1 MSTTLKPIDLPF
13 FLIVLLLT
21 GTGFLIFSSAA
32 SGLLARDGATFASV
46 AATQALLGVG
56 GGLIALSIFSKVD
69 YRIFSKYA
77 VPLFVLALLAT
88 VLTFVPGIG
97 LELKGAHRWIVI
109 MGVSVQP
116 SEFLKC
122 ATIILLSSYF
132 AKNYKHVGTIKRG
145 FLPFLCILGI
155 ASLPVALQPD
165 HDSIMILAFGST
177 AVFFGAGGKVKH
189 LLIILV
195 FAAAGAAVALSIHP
209 YLMGR
214 VTTFLHPDRDPTG
227 AGFQVQ
233 QSLIAVGS
241 GEMFG
246 RGFGQS
252 IQKFSYLPEP
262 IGDSVFAVAG
272 EEFGFA
278 GTVFLVL
285 LFLAFIAAGL
295 RIAASS
301 SDRFGGLLV
310 IGLVILI
317 GSQSFLNMV
326 SLIGLF
332 PLSGLP
338 LMFVSHGGTALFLA
352 LAESGIILSVSRRRK
367 HT

>member
-1 MSTTLKPIDLPF
+1 MKSSLDYP
-13 FLIVLLLT
+13 FLIVTLLLT

-32 SGLLARDGATFASV
+32 LGLLARDGATFASV
-46 AATQALLGVG
+46 AASQAILGVL
-56 GGLIALSIFSKVD
+56 GGLIALTIFSRID
-69 YRIFSKYA
+69 YKYFTRFA
-77 VPLFVLALLAT
+77 VPLFVFSLIVT
-88 VLTFVPGIG
+88 CLTFVPGIG
-97 LELKGAHRWIVI
+97 LELKGAHRWIIVFGI
-109 MGVSVQP
+109 SFQP
-116 SEFLKC
+116 AELLKL
-122 ATIILLSSYF
+122 ATVVMLASYF
-132 AKNYKHVGTIKRG
+132 AKNYKQVGTVKKG
-145 FLPFLCILGI
+145 LLPLLGI
-155 ASLPVALQPD
+155 MGVAMAPLALQPD
-165 HDSIMILAFGST
+165 HDGIMILAAGSI
-177 AVFFGAGGKVKH
+177 AVFFAAGGKIRHFLAIGIVGV
-189 LLIILV
+189 I
-195 FAAAGAAVALSIHP
+195 GAAVALMMHP
-209 YLMGR
+209 YLMSR
-214 VTTFLHPDRDPTG
+214 VSTFLHPESDPTG

-241 GEMFG
+241 GGMFG

-272 EEFGFA
+272 EEFGFVGA
-278 GTVFLVL
+278 MLLVL
-285 LFLAFIAAGL
+285 LFLAFVAAGL
-295 RIAASS
+295 RIAASA

-317 GSQSFLNMV
+317 GSQSFLNIV

-367 HT
+367 QT

>member
-1 MSTTLKPIDLPF
+1 MSTAKQSIDIPF
-13 FLIVLLLT
+13 LTIVILLT

-32 SGLLARDGATFASV
+32 LGLLARDGATFASV
-46 AATQALLGVG
+46 AANQALLGVV
-56 GGLIALSIFSKVD
+56 GGLVALSIFSKVD
-69 YRIFSKYA
+69 YRLFGKYA
-77 VPLFVLALLAT
+77 TYIYGLALILTA
-88 VLTFVPGIG
+88 LTFVPHIG

-109 MGVSVQP
+109 FGISFQP
-116 SEFLKC
+116 TELLKF
-122 ATIILLSSYF
+122 ATVALLASYF
-132 AKNYKHVGTIKRG
+132 AKHIKHIGTLKQG
-145 FLPFLCILGI
+145 LLPLIGI
-155 ASLPVALQPD
+155 MMVAVLPMALQPD
-165 HDSIMILAFGST
+165 HDGIMILSAGSV
-177 AVFFGAGGKVKH
+177 AVYFAAGGKIRH
-189 LLIILV
+189 LLAL
-195 FAAAGAAVALSIHP
+195 AAIGLIGAAIALATHP

-214 VTTFLHPDRDPTG
+214 VTTFLHPEKDPSG
-227 AGFQVQ
+227 AGYQVQ

-278 GTVFLVL
+278 GSVFLVL
-285 LFLAFIAAGL
+285 LYLAFIAAGL

-301 SDRFGGLLV
+301 ADRFGGLLTV
-310 IGLVILI
+310 GLVILI
-317 GSQSFLNMV
+317 GSQSFLNIV

-338 LMFVSHGGTALFLA
+338 LEFVSHGGTALFLA
-352 LAESGIILSVSRRRK
+352 LAECGIILNISRRRRV
-367 HT
+367 